1 MAGRIPSNFIDE
13 LLANSD
19 IVEVIGRFVQLQKKG
34 REYMA
39 CCPFHEEKTPSFSVN
54 PQKQFYYCF
63 GCGAGGTA
71 VKFLMEYRKM
81 DFVEAIETLAQFAG
95 VEVPRETGGPAV
107 SKHRKQILEALAK
120 ASEFY
125 RAKLAGTPAAG
136 EYLAQ
141 RGIDKNTAAAFGLGY
156 APEGFDKLKRLFA
169 GVCDDRLLLKAG
181 LLGKN
186 DATGRTYDKFR
197 NRLMFPIRDKQGHT
211 VAFGGRVLKNED
223 QPKYLN
229 SPETEVFHK
238 RRTLYGAYEIRE
250 VRKLDEVIVV
260 EGYMDVVSLFAH
272 GVKNTVATLGTAVT
286 GEHLQQLFRLCD
298 KLVFCFDGDLAG
310 RKAAA
315 RALRQA
321 LPLFHD
327 GRTVRFMFLPE
338 GEDPDSF
345 IKARGKEAM
354 QKVAGE
360 AAPLSVF
367 MFEHLSEAL
376 DLSLPEGQAAF
387 AERARPLLAEIPRG
401 TFRDLIAKELAGKA
415 GVEIEHLSSFS
426 PQAQK
431 PRPTPIADGRKSLYS
446 TVRVAVALLLSDPSL
461 AELALPH
468 DKIRGI
474 KRPGTKLLADML
486 ARVEQNPK
494 MTSAALLEHY
504 HGSEYEQ
511 TLIDLLGWP
520 PVTSSTTEF
529 KHVMQHLHR
538 VPEDQELQNLIEKSR
553 TQALSEKEKNDLRAY
568 LSRRAE
574 AQRQSETT
582 NRPQGETT

>member
-1 MAGRIPSNFIDE
+1 MAGRIPPQFIDE

-19 IVEVIGRFVQLQKKG
+19 VVEVIGRFVQLQKKG

-95 VEVPRETGGPAV
+95 VEVPREAGGPAV
-107 SKHRKQILEALAK
+107 SKHRKQILSVLAK
-120 ASEFY
+120 TSEFY
-125 RAKLAGTPAAG
+125 RTKLAATPAAG
-136 EYLAQ
+136 KYLAR

-156 APEGFDKLKRLFA
+156 APPGFDNLKRLFA
-169 GVCDDRLLLKAG
+169 GVCDEQLLLRAG
-181 LLGKN
+181 LLGKK
-186 DATGRTYDKFR
+186 DETGRTYDKFR
-197 NRLMFPIRDKQGHT
+197 DRLMFPIRDKQGHT

-272 GVKNTVATLGTAVT
+272 GVPNAVATLGTAVT

-315 RALRQA
+315 LALRQA

-345 IKARGKEAM
+345 IRARGKEAM
-354 QKVAGE
+354 QEAAEE

-376 DLSLPEGQAAF
+376 DLSLPEGRAAF

-401 TFRDLIAKELAGKA
+401 TFRDLVAKELAGKA
-415 GVEIEHLSSFS
+415 GVEIEHLSSSS
-426 PQAQK
+426 PQVQK
-431 PRPTPIADGRKSLYS
+431 PRPPQTTGGRKNLYS
-446 TVRVAVALLLSDPSL
+446 AMRVAVALLLSDPSL
-461 AELALPH
+461 AKLALPH
-468 DKIRGI
+468 DEVRKI
-474 KRPGTKLLADML
+474 KRPGAKLLADML
-486 ARVEQNPK
+486 ARIEQNPK

-504 HGSEYEQ
+504 RGSDYEQ
-511 TLIDLLGWP
+511 ILIGLLSGP
-520 PVTSSTTEF
+520 LTSSSTTEF
-529 KHVMQHLHR
+529 RQVMQHLHK

-553 TQALSEKEKNDLRAY
+553 TQALNEKEKSELQGY
-568 LSRRAE
+568 LSRRTE
-574 AQRQSETT
+574 AR
-582 NRPQGETT
+582 